1 MHIKQFGGSMKTFN
15 YTITDPVG
23 MHVRPAGKLVALAKT
38 FASSISISGNGKQA
52 DCKRMIALTSLG
64 IKHNDT
70 IQRTKKPRQLRFKP
84 SFLRTYR
91 GIGSCRYCAAGDA
104 RISTKSVYRS

>member
-1 MHIKQFGGSMKTFN
+1 MKTFN

-38 FASSISISGNGKQA
+38 FTSSISLSGNGKQA

-70 IQRTKKPRQLRFKP
+70 IEVKIEGADEEAAA
-84 SFLRTYR
+84 S
-91 GIGSCRYCAAGDA
+91 GDCAAGDA
-104 RISTKSVYRS
+104 RISTKYVCRS

>member
-1 MHIKQFGGSMKTFN
+1 MKTFN

-64 IKHNDT
+64 IKHSDT
-70 IQRTKKPRQLRFKP
+70 IEVKIEGADEEAATAAIQT
-84 SFLRTYR
+84 FL
-91 GIGSCRYCAAGDA
+91 SENL
-104 RISTKSVYRS
+104 